1 MTATMHILLATY
13 QGAPHLHEQL
23 ASIAQQT
30 YSSWHLWA
38 RDDGSTDA
46 TLSILHEFKQR
57 NGRQVTLLQGQ
68 GRGASRNFFGLIQVV
83 EPNSAGDLIAFC
95 DQDDVWF
102 PDKLERASQWHA
114 KSLAPEAAN
123 LYCAQTQVTDAQLH
137 PLYLSPL
144 PRRPLTL
151 HNALVE
157 NVASGNTMVM
167 NIALLQALRRIHPEH
182 AVLHDWSA
190 YLAATA
196 CGGEVGFEARPCLL
210 YRQHGG
216 NVVGA
221 RKSWA
226 RQWER
231 LGGLLQ
237 GSYRAW
243 GDATESALQDLE
255 PLLTPESRAIAAA
268 FQAARH
274 SSTGAERLRHVYR
287 AGLVR
292 QRRSAQLALW
302 AALLLSLV

>member
-1 MTATMHILLATY
+1 MWL
-13 QGAPHLHEQL
+13 
-23 ASIAQQT
+23 
-30 YSSWHLWA
+30 
-38 RDDGSTDA
+38 
-46 TLSILHEFKQR
+46 
-57 NGRQVTLLQGQ
+57 
-68 GRGASRNFFGLIQVV
+68 
-83 EPNSAGDLIAFC
+83 
-95 DQDDVWF
+95 
-102 PDKLERASQWHA
+102 PDKLKRAHQWHA
-114 KSLAPEAAN
+114 KTSSPEAAN
-123 LYCAQTQVTDAQLH
+123 LYCARTQVTDAQLR

-144 PRRPLTL
+144 PQRPLTL

-157 NVASGNTMVM
+157 NIASGNTMVM
-167 NIALLQALRRIHPEH
+167 SIPLLQALRRIHPEH

-196 CGGEVGFEARPCLL
+196 CGGEVGFDVLPCLL

-221 RKSWA
+221 RKSWV

-231 LGGLLQ
+231 LGGLLR

-243 GDATESALQDLE
+243 GAATESALQDLE

-268 FQAARH
+268 FQAMRH
-274 SSTGAERLRHVYR
+274 SSSSTERLRHIYR

-302 AALLLSLV
+302 AALLLGLV